1 MDPRTSAAQPQA
13 SVVKRK
19 LIIIPIAEVKNLSE
33 VEIPADSSVLGLSK
47 SPPFGLVVAVPEG
60 SAPIKRKLWLIG
72 INGEVSADAQHGE
85 YLGDAYLPSAE
96 GSDKLVIV
104 VAFIETQ
111 KQAIDRARHF
121 GFRAA
126 P

>member
-1 MDPRTSAAQPQA
+1 MDPRTAAAQPQA

-19 LIIIPIAEVKNLSE
+19 LVIIPIAEIKALTE
-33 VEIPADSSVLGLSK
+33 VEVPADSSLFGLSK
-47 SPPFGLVVAVPEG
+47 SPPFGLVVGVPEG
-60 SAPIKRKLWLIG
+60 SNPIKRKLWM
-72 INGEVSADAQHGE
+72 INQGGEIPADAQHGE
-85 YLGDAYLPSAE
+85 YLGEAYLPSAE
-96 GSDKLVIV
+96 GSDKLVLVI
-104 VAFIETQ
+104 AFMETQ